1 VAIASDVALP
11 HAKVPRVSL
20 DDTGA
25 IIDILLAHAAAFA
38 PAVRRAGGA

>member
-11 HAKVPRVSL
+11 HATVPRVGL
-20 DDTGA
+20 DDSAA

-38 PAVRRAGGA
+38 PAARRHGGP